1 MPSAR
6 RRPASSPAST
16 TPPGTSAP
24 TVAAPVVRGPA
35 DAAPS
40 VEALVHDLIGRIAD
54 KWTLIV
60 LEVLAEHGEL
70 RFTRLGELVGG
81 ISPKMLTQTL
91 RRMERDGL
99 VSRTVYP
106 VIPPRVEY
114 RRTELGASLG
124 EAFCNVWYW
133 AEANLQRVA
142 DARGTFDAGART
154 TPPTAD
160 AGS

>member
-1 MPSAR
+1 MPPVQ
-6 RRPASSPAST
+6 RRPASLPAST
-16 TPPGTSAP
+16 TRLEPPTP
-24 TVAAPVVRGPA
+24 DVAVRQAPA
-35 DAAPS
+35 DPAPH

-60 LEVLAEHGEL
+60 LEVLAEHGAV

-99 VSRTVYP
+99 VTRTVYP

-114 RRTELGASLG
+114 RRTALGESLG

-133 AEANLQRVA
+133 AEANLDRVA
-142 DARGTFDAGART
+142 DARRTFDADAADTSARLVR
-154 TPPTAD
+154 
-160 AGS
+160 GEE